1 MHQSLFTMDSHIDTP
16 IRLSFPGFD
25 IRKSYNWSEYAT
37 SVDLSRLRK
46 GGLDAGFWAIYSRQG
61 PLTTE
66 GYDVSYINAKRRLAQ
81 IQNMV
86 KSNPDSLVLAK
97 STEEI
102 NRLSGDS
109 RHIIVLSMENAYP
122 LGNDLTKLNE
132 FYKKG
137 LRMLGLVHVTNN
149 QFADSSTDKKGEKW
163 GGLSPLGKE
172 LVKRANDLGIILDG
186 SHASDKAVLQ
196 LIELSRA
203 PIVLSHSGVKSIFE
217 HPRNVDDNLLRELA
231 QKGGVIQMNAYPS
244 YLRKIVYSKDRL
256 EARRTFFDKMYAM
269 EDNNQPI
276 SFQEFSSILK
286 EIDKQYPPQDA
297 YFQDYMNHFDHAL
310 KIIGPYHV
318 GVGADWDGGGGVK
331 GMRDV
336 SMIPKITDYLATAG
350 WGEKDLQQIWG
361 ANLLRVM
368 RKVETLSDR

>member
-1 MHQSLFTMDSHIDTP
+1 M
-16 IRLSFPGFD
+16 
-25 IRKSYNWSEYAT
+25 SY
-37 SVDLSRLRK
+37 K
-46 GGLDAGFWAIYSRQG
+46 
-61 PLTTE
+61 
-66 GYDVSYINAKRRLAQ
+66 NAKRRLAQ

-97 STEEI
+97 STQEI

-163 GGLSPLGKE
+163 GGLSPMGKE

-203 PIVLSHSGVKSIFE
+203 PIVLSHSGVKGIFE

-244 YLRKIVYSKDRL
+244 YLRKIIYSKDRL
-256 EARRTFFDKMYAM
+256 EARRAFFDKMYAM